1 MYRHSK
7 DRYYVVGE
15 GVFVSDKK
23 TQQRFHRPSPEE
35 ERTSF
40 RFSRLGPKGSG
51 LAESLQMKLAEAMTA
66 DVPDADQ
73 ALPAG
78 YTYLAQFVDHD
89 LTMDATKIPL
99 GSPATV
105 DQLVQGRSPALD
117 LDSLYGFGPRVQPQ
131 FYVDGMRLK
140 SGRTTGVPGTA
151 QTLLDHDGA
160 DLPRTGTGERQRDR
174 RQALIPDV
182 RNDENLAVAQ
192 THAMFIRFHNRVVDL
207 LAPSTPSV
215 NLFQRARETVVRH
228 YQWMLRTD
236 FLPRL
241 IDPDVVDDVFTN
253 GRRFFEVR
261 PGRNTDHRSAG
272 FHDLVRDGHS
282 PTMPIEFSV
291 AAYRLGHSMVRESYQ
306 WNMVFRDGGLAP
318 VAGTLPLLFQFSGT
332 SGVLSPPPATIADPD
347 SGAFLRLPSN
357 WIADFRRLFDFT
369 EAGRADLVA
378 PGGELNTIKRI
389 DTLLVN
395 PLRNLP
401 PGSFDGRDQQ
411 NAPHELNLAF
421 RNLSRAGMVEL
432 ANGRQMAKLLR
443 VPVLDPE
450 ALLHGNGGSDLS
462 GLTASERNAL
472 VKNPPLWFY
481 VLREAELAGGRLT
494 GVGAR
499 IVAEAFHRAIDGSR
513 TSILSRPH
521 WWPDLGPDPDTFR
534 MVDLLLVACDGR
546 ADLLNPLGD

>member
-1 MYRHSK
+1 MYRHNQ
-7 DRYYVVGE
+7 DRYHVVGE
-15 GVFVSDKK
+15 GVFVLDTKA
-23 TQQRFHRPSPEE
+23 QRRFYRPSHEE

-51 LAESLQMKLAEAMTA
+51 LAESLLMKLAEAMTA
-66 DVPDADQ
+66 DVPDVDEAV
-73 ALPAG
+73 PAG

-99 GSPATV
+99 GSPVTV

-131 FYVDGMRLK
+131 FYADGVRLK
-140 SGRTTGVPGTA
+140 SGRTTAVPGTA

-160 DLPRTGTGERQRDR
+160 DLPRTGTGQRQRDR

-192 THAMFIRFHNRVVDL
+192 THAMFIRFHNRAVDL
-207 LAPSTPSV
+207 LASSTPRV
-215 NLFQRARETVVRH
+215 QLFQRARETVVRH

-241 IDPDVVDDVFTN
+241 VDPDVVDDVFTN
-253 GRRFFEVR
+253 GRRFFEAR
-261 PGRNTDHRSAG
+261 SGRNTDHHSAG
-272 FHDLVRDGHS
+272 FHDLVRDGHF

-291 AAYRLGHSMVRESYQ
+291 AAYRLGHSMIRDSYQ

-318 VAGTLPLLFQFSGT
+318 VAGPLPLLFQFSGT

-378 PGGELNTIKRI
+378 PGGERNAIKRI

-395 PLRNLP
+395 PLKNLP

-411 NAPHELNLAF
+411 SAP
-421 RNLSRAGMVEL
+421 
-432 ANGRQMAKLLR
+432 
-443 VPVLDPE
+443 P
-450 ALLHGNGGSDLS
+450 
-462 GLTASERNAL
+462 
-472 VKNPPLWFY
+472 
-481 VLREAELAGGRLT
+481 
-494 GVGAR
+494 
-499 IVAEAFHRAIDGSR
+499 
-513 TSILSRPH
+513 
-521 WWPDLGPDPDTFR
+521 
-534 MVDLLLVACDGR
+534 
-546 ADLLNPLGD
+546 